1 MNLYYIQLPHV
12 IGSANVAIM
21 RKANLAD
28 IHEEESASPSG
39 KFHTF
44 DKPMNEAIGGDPR
57 SMDLLKRWPFAVELT
72 RIPPGATNYP
82 FHMHSNQWEFYIIVS
97 GVATVRHANGNTK
110 AKPGDFFM
118 FAPGEPHQMVNNSK
132 ADVTYYSIADNPV
145 SDHAYYPN
153 SNKWLLRIP
162 EKRLLIKGE
171 RVSYYTA
178 EDEVK

>member
-1 MNLYYIQLPHV
+1 
-12 IGSANVAIM
+12 M

-28 IHEEESASPSG
+28 IHEEESGSPSG
-39 KFHTF
+39 KFCTF

-57 SMDLLKRWPFAVELT
+57 SHDLMKRWPFAVELT

-97 GVATVRHANGNTK
+97 GVGTVRHDNGNTK

-118 FAPGEPHQMVNNSK
+118 FAPGEGHQIVNNSK
-132 ADVTYYSIADNPV
+132 ADVTYYSIADNPT

-153 SNKWLLRIP
+153 SNKWLVRVP
-162 EKRLLIKGE
+162 EKRVMIKGE
-171 RVSYYTA
+171 RVSFYTG
-178 EDEVK
+178 EDEAKKQATRPLV

>member
-1 MNLYYIQLPHV
+1 LQSARAH
-12 IGSANVAIM
+12 ANVAIM

-28 IHEEESASPSG
+28 IHEEESVSPSG

-57 SMDLLKRWPFAVELT
+57 SHDLLKRWPFAVELT

-82 FHMHSNQWEFYIIVS
+82 IHMHSAQWEFYIIVS
-97 GVATVRHANGNTK
+97 GIATVRHSGGSTK

-118 FAPGEPHQMVNNSK
+118 FPPGEEHQIVNNSN

-145 SDHAYYPN
+145 GDHAYFPN
-153 SNKWLLRIP
+153 SNKWLVRVP
-162 EKRLLIKGE
+162 EKRSLIKGE
-171 RVSYYTA
+171 KVNYYTG
-178 EDEVK
+178 EDDKK